1 MSSIRRGAAAALLLA
16 GATAPAMAQAN
27 FPAIRTGQT
36 VSGTLAD
43 NDPTPAERGRFKVY
57 RFEGQAGHPY
67 VITMRSKAFDAYVR
81 VARNMGG
88 ITDVIKE
95 DDDHGGGT
103 DARVRFTPKDAGTYL
118 IVAQSLE
125 EDGMGTFDLQL
136 ADAPAT
142 TTAAVRPLR
151 IGETVRGALAET
163 DAVLEEDETFYDSY
177 TIQGR
182 PGQRLQVEMSSDSFD
197 TYLNLGRMEGGEF
210 VSKSTDDDGAGEGT
224 NSRMR
229 VTLDESGE
237 YILRANS
244 MGVGTGPYTLTI
256 TERPEPR
263 PGTAQALRVGADVS
277 GSLADGDAETDEGAL
292 YDLWSYRGA
301 AGEALTITL
310 AAQSFDTMVAI
321 GQMANGKFQ
330 ELSSNDDGPDGT
342 NSRLEV
348 TLPVAGEYLIRAGS
362 LSAGGLGAYQLRV
375 DTGRGR

>member
-16 GATAPAMAQAN
+16 GAAAPAMAQAN

-67 VITMRSKAFDAYVR
+67 VITMRSKSFDAYVR

-95 DDDHGGGT
+95 DDDRGGGT